1 MTAPSRDPGE
11 KHVAPLVRAEQ
22 YSPLARN
29 GSAPSSSYGYGYAG
43 ASDDR
48 DSFGQELLEYWRI
61 FYKRR
66 WLIATVVMTSVLLAL
81 LITLMMTPQYTATV
95 RIQIDREPPKVVEGG
110 SVVPSDG
117 SGFDYLRTEYELL
130 QSRAMAERVA
140 SSLEL
145 GGDQSFLEP
154 RGLSI
159 VGAIRG
165 IFRAR
170 DESDKPDPA
179 VRERVASAIVL
190 ANRSVRPVP
199 GSRLVDVSYTDP
211 DPARA
216 QRIANAYA
224 EAYIAANLDKRFQAN
239 AYAKAFLEDQV
250 VQFKL
255 RLEES
260 ERKMLEF
267 AEREQIVIVT
277 EKASIAEDNLAA
289 ANTALGQLISERIKN
304 EKLWRQVAN
313 ADSMN
318 VPQILTNSAIDG
330 LRTRRNTLI
339 AEYQEKLEI
348 FKPTFPAML
357 EISSKI
363 KEIDRQIATEVEA
376 IKASLKAAYDTS
388 LSQEVAMR
396 EQVEQLRAEVL
407 DLQKRSI
414 QYNIL
419 KREVDTNR
427 TLYNGLLQRYKEV
440 DIAGGVGA
448 NNVLVVDRAQLPGH
462 PSSPRIGRA
471 LLLAFGVGLGA
482 GLGAAYLLERLDDT
496 IHTPEDVEQLVGL
509 PTLGV
514 IPKVTSDGALQTEL
528 TDPRSAVSEAYRSL
542 CTALQ
547 FATENGL
554 PKTIL
559 ITSATPSEGKSITA
573 VAIARHFA
581 SMGQRVLLVDAD
593 MRMPSLHTKLRLDGS
608 MGLSNYLTGAC
619 NPPEVMQ
626 RTDVPNLTFMASGPL
641 PPNAADLLGSSRVLS
656 LLSVGLE
663 VFDLIVLDGPP
674 VMGLADAQLLSS
686 STAATVFIV
695 GAGQARMG
703 AIRGALKRL
712 QLSRGALIGA
722 VLTKFDAKQA
732 AYGYGYGYGYG
743 DEYSYS
749 HGRYSVGGQEGRAKL
764 AKSA

>member
-1 MTAPSRDPGE
+1 MAEPMRDPGNE
-11 KHVAPLVRAEQ
+11 NRIARLVPADQKRAVAQESVAPPPA
-22 YSPLARN
+22 
-29 GSAPSSSYGYGYAG
+29 YGYGYSNG
-43 ASDDR
+43 SDEQDLTR
-48 DSFGQELLEYWRI
+48 ELLEYWQI
-61 FYKRR
+61 FYKRK
-66 WLIATVVMTSVLLAL
+66 WLIAAIVLACVALAGL
-81 LITLMMTPQYTATV
+81 GTLMMTPLYTATV
-95 RIQIDREPPKVVEGG
+95 RIQIDREAPKVVEGG
-110 SVVPSDG
+110 NVTPSETG
-117 SGFDYLRTEYELL
+117 YDYLKTEYERL
-130 QSRAMAERVA
+130 QSRAMAERVV
-140 SSLEL
+140 SSLRLAEQ
-145 GGDQSFLEP
+145 DSFIRP
-154 RGLSI
+154 RGSMFS
-159 VGAIRG
+159 AIRA
-165 IFRAR
+165 FFQSS
-170 DESDKPDPA
+170 DESKKSDPA
-179 VRERVASAIVL
+179 ARERAATAIVL
-190 ANRSVRPVP
+190 ANRTVAPVP
-199 GSRLVDVSYTDP
+199 GSRLVDLSYTDP
-211 DPARA
+211 VPSRA

-224 EAYIAANLDKRFQAN
+224 EAYIASNLDKRFQAN
-239 AYAKAFLEDQV
+239 AYAKTFLEDQIA
-250 VQFKL
+250 QLKL

-267 AEREQIVIVT
+267 AEREQIVVVT
-277 EKASIAEDNLAA
+277 EKASIAESNLASANA
-289 ANTALGQLISERIKN
+289 ALSQLISERIRN
-304 EKLWRQVAN
+304 EKLWRQVEE

-318 VPQILTNSAIDG
+318 VPQILTNSTIDS
-330 LRTRRNTLI
+330 LRNRRNMLV

-348 FKPTFPAML
+348 FKPTFPAMV

-363 KEIDRQIATEVEA
+363 KEIDRQIAAEVQA
-376 IKASLKAAYDTS
+376 IKDSLKAAYETS
-388 LSQEVAMR
+388 LSQEAEMR
-396 EQVEQLRAEVL
+396 AQIEKLRAEVL

-427 TLYNGLLQRYKEV
+427 ALYNGLLQRYKEV

-448 NNVLVVDRAQLPGH
+448 NNVFVVDRAALPTS
-462 PSSPRIGRA
+462 PSSPNLKRTLLIAFA
-471 LLLAFGVGLGA
+471 LGLGL
-482 GLGAAYLLERLDDT
+482 GLGTAYLLETLDDT
-496 IHTPEDVEQLVGL
+496 IRTPEDIERLMGL
-509 PTLGV
+509 PTLGI
-514 IPKVTSDGALQTEL
+514 IPKVSSAGALEADL
-528 TDPRSAVSEAYRSL
+528 ADPRSAVSEAYRSL

-554 PKTIL
+554 PRTIL

-581 SMGQRVLLVDAD
+581 SLGQRVLLVDAD
-593 MRMPSLHTKLRLDGS
+593 LRMPSLHTKLRLDGS

-626 RTDVPNLTFMASGPL
+626 RTDIPNLTFMASGPL

-695 GAGQARMG
+695 GAGQARTG
-703 AIRGALKRL
+703 VIRGALKRL

-722 VLTKFDAKQA
+722 VLTKFDAKQVG
-732 AYGYGYGYGYG
+732 YGYGYGYGYG

-749 HGRYSVGGQEGRAKL
+749 YGRQSVNGQEDRAKL